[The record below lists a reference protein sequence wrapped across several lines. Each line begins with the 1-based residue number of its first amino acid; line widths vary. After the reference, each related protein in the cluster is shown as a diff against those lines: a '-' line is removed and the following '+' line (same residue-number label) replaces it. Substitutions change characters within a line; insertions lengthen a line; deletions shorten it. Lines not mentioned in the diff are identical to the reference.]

1 MKTSLIIC
9 LAVTS
14 SLPLL
19 SDIKVDTTAPKLP
32 PPPTDE
38 SITLNPA
45 LVDKLTKEIGQ
56 VIQTPDQ
63 KTVTSRTEQGAP
75 PLIPLPGTQPAG
87 TPPGATPA
95 QAGAPVASPAS
106 QPLVPAAA
114 APGTAPESAAPAVAP
129 QTLLQAPVT
138 GDILAQWYTA
148 VEAYGT
154 DSMLVRLLGLL
165 QSLNPQKPIAQHTDA
180 YTAALTCHRLA
191 LSGNAEAMRQ
201 LAQAFECGT
210 LAGLV
215 FPQSMVAS
223 YFFLNRAQ
231 STLPDL
237 KPAPAA
243 P

>member
-1 MKTSLIIC
+1 MKTSLLIC

-14 SLPLL
+14 TLPLL
-19 SDIKVDTTAPKLP
+19 ADIKVDTSAPKLP

-56 VIQTPDQ
+56 VVQPPGQ
-63 KTVTSRTEQGAP
+63 KNEPSRAAQEVP
-75 PLIPLPGTQPAG
+75 PLSPLPGAQPGG
-87 TPPGATPA
+87 TPPATPV
-95 QAGAPVASPAS
+95 QPGAPVASPAS
-106 QPLVPAAA
+106 QPLAPAAS
-114 APGTAPESAAPAVAP
+114 APGAAPESAAPAVVP

-138 GDILAQWYTA
+138 GNILAQWYAA

-154 DSMLVRLLGLL
+154 DSMPVRLLGLL

-201 LAQAFECGT
+201 LAQAFESGS

>member
-1 MKTSLIIC
+1 MKSSLFIC
-9 LAVTS
+9 LMTGS
-14 SLPLL
+14 SLPLFA
-19 SDIKVDTTAPKLP
+19 DIKVDTEAPKLP
-32 PPPTDE
+32 PPPTRE

-63 KTVTSRTEQGAP
+63 KAGQPGAGQEAP
-75 PLIPLPGTQPAG
+75 PLSPLPGSQPTAVSPAG
-87 TPPGATPA
+87 VPA
-95 QAGAPVASPAS
+95 SVESPSPAASP
-106 QPLVPAAA
+106 QPTPEV
-114 APGTAPESAAPAVAP
+114 PGTAPSVSAQTAPVQTLPPAPA
-129 QTLLQAPVT
+129 T
-138 GDILAQWYTA
+138 GDPLAQWYSA

-154 DSMLVRLLGLL
+154 DSMPVRLMALL
-165 QSLNPQKPIAQHTDA
+165 QSLNPQKPIAEHTAA

-201 LAQAFECGT
+201 LAQAFESGS

-231 STLPDL
+231 SALPDL
-237 KPAPAA
+237 RPAPAA
-243 P
+243 L